1 MPLAANKLAIKNL
14 CVIGTGLIGGSF
26 CLALKQAG
34 ACKKIVGAGR
44 SQATLQ
50 KAQQLNIIDAYEID
64 ITNAVKDAD
73 VIFVSVPLGAME
85 TVFEKIATGLKQSNN
100 QHAIITDAGSSKQ
113 QVQQLADKIFA
124 DTFLKSKCSKSAS
137 RFVAGHPI
145 AGTENSGP
153 DAAFADLY
161 KNRRVILTPTD
172 NTDVDAIKLIT
183 ELWTK
188 TGALVETMDAAH
200 HDKVLAATSHLPH
213 LLAFGLVHCL
223 ENMDDIEDVFR
234 FAAGGF
240 RDVTRIASS
249 DPTMW
254 RDICLNNQ
262 QPILDMM
269 KRYKDELDMLYNALE
284 AGDGEKLMEVFSHAK
299 QTRDKLITNYEL
311 KNHSNSA
318 SSKKQNVFTTK
329 HTKITKF

>member
-1 MPLAANKLAIKNL
+1 MTKLINNL

-26 CLALKQAG
+26 CLALKEAG
-34 ACKKIVGAGR
+34 ICENIVGAGR
-44 SQATLQ
+44 SEETLQ
-50 KAQQLNIIDAYEID
+50 KAQQLNIIDTYKLD
-64 ITNAVKDAD
+64 IAEAVKQAD
-73 VIFVSVPLGAME
+73 VIFVSAPLGAMQS
-85 TVFEKIATGLKQSNN
+85 VFEKIASGLKQAGN
-100 QHAIITDAGSSKQ
+100 QSAVITDAGSSKQ
-113 QVQQLADKIFA
+113 QVQELAEKIFA
-124 DTFLKSKCSKSAS
+124 NKAS
-137 RFVAGHPI
+137 QFVAGHPI

-153 DAAFADLY
+153 SAAFADLF

-172 NTDVDAIKLIT
+172 NTKSEAIKLVT
-183 ELWTK
+183 ELWQK
-188 TGALVETMDAAH
+188 TGATVETMDAGH

-213 LLAFGLVHCL
+213 ILAFGLVHCL

-269 KRYKDELDMLYNALE
+269 KRYKDELDMLYNALQ
-284 AGDGEKLMEVFSHAK
+284 AGDGEKLMEVFQHAK
-299 QTRDKLITNYEL
+299 QTRDK
-311 KNHSNSA
+311 
-318 SSKKQNVFTTK
+318 FT
-329 HTKITKF
+329 H

>member
-1 MPLAANKLAIKNL
+1 MTISINNL
-14 CVIGTGLIGGSF
+14 CVIGTGLIGGSL
-26 CLALKQAG
+26 CLALKETG
-34 ACKKIVGAGR
+34 AVNKIIGAGR
-44 SQATLQ
+44 SEETLQ
-50 KAQQLNIIDAYEID
+50 KAQQLNIIDAYETD
-64 ITNAVKDAD
+64 ISNAVKDAD
-73 VIFVSVPLGAME
+73 IIFVSVPLGATE
-85 TVFEKIATGLKQSNN
+85 TVFEKIAAGLKLAGN
-100 QHAIITDAGSSKQ
+100 QKAVITDAGSSKQ
-113 QVQQLADKIFA
+113 QVQQLAEKVFA
-124 DTFLKSKCSKSAS
+124 EDSR

-161 KNRRVILTPTD
+161 KNRRVILTPAEDTD
-172 NTDVDAIKLIT
+172 ADAIKRVT
-183 ELWTK
+183 ELWQTV
-188 TGALVETMDAAH
+188 GATVETMDADH

-213 LLAFGLVHCL
+213 MLAFGLVHCL
-223 ENMDDIEDVFR
+223 ENMEDIEDVFR

-284 AGDGEKLMEVFSHAK
+284 AGDGEKLMEVFQHAK
-299 QTRDKLITNYEL
+299 RTRDK
-311 KNHSNSA
+311 
-318 SSKKQNVFTTK
+318 FT
-329 HTKITKF
+329 H

>member
-1 MPLAANKLAIKNL
+1 MTISINNL
-14 CVIGTGLIGGSF
+14 CVIGTGLIGGSL
-26 CLALKQAG
+26 CLSLKQA
-34 ACKKIVGAGR
+34 AAVNNIIGAGR
-44 SQATLQ
+44 SVETLQ
-50 KAQQLNIIDAYEID
+50 KAQQLGIIDSYDLD
-64 ITNAVKDAD
+64 ISNAVKDAD
-73 VIFVSVPLGAME
+73 IVFVSVPLGAMQV
-85 TVFEKIATGLKQSNN
+85 VFQQISAGLKSSGNN
-100 QHAIITDAGSSKQ
+100 KAIITDAGSSKQ
-113 QVQQLADKIFA
+113 QVQQLAEKVFA
-124 DTFLKSKCSKSAS
+124 GESN

-153 DAAFADLY
+153 AAAFADLY
-161 KNRRVILTPTD
+161 QNRRVILTPTE
-172 NTDVDAIKLIT
+172 NTDAAAVKRIT
-183 ELWTK
+183 ELWQTV
-188 TGALVETMDAAH
+188 GAAVETMDAEH

-213 LLAFGLVHCL
+213 VLAFGLVHCL

-284 AGDGEKLMEVFSHAK
+284 AGDGAKLKEVFEHAK
-299 QTRDKLITNYEL
+299 QTRDK
-311 KNHSNSA
+311 
-318 SSKKQNVFTTK
+318 FT
-329 HTKITKF
+329 H

>member
-1 MPLAANKLAIKNL
+1 MINNL
-14 CVIGTGLIGGSF
+14 CVIGTGLIGGSL
-26 CLALKQAG
+26 CLALKEAG
-34 ACKKIVGAGR
+34 AVNKIIGAGR
-44 SQATLQ
+44 SEETLL
-50 KAQQLNIIDAYEID
+50 KAQQLNIIDNYETD
-64 ITNAVKDAD
+64 ISNAVKDAD
-73 VIFVSVPLGAME
+73 MIFVSVPLGAME
-85 TVFEKIATGLKQSNN
+85 TVFEKIAEGLKRADN
-100 QHAIITDAGSSKQ
+100 QKAIITDAGSSKQ
-113 QVQQLADKIFA
+113 QVQQLAEKVFA
-124 DTFLKSKCSKSAS
+124 ENAD

-153 DAAFADLY
+153 AAAFADLY

-172 NTDVDAIKLIT
+172 KTDAAAVDKVT
-183 ELWTK
+183 ELWQTV
-188 TGALVETMDAAH
+188 GAEVETMDAEH

-213 LLAFGLVHCL
+213 VLAFGLVHCL

-269 KRYKDELDMLYNALE
+269 KRYKEELGMLYNALE
-284 AGDGEKLMEVFSHAK
+284 AGDGEKLMEVFQHAK
-299 QTRDKLITNYEL
+299 QTRDK
-311 KNHSNSA
+311 
-318 SSKKQNVFTTK
+318 FT
-329 HTKITKF
+329 H